1 MSLSDEQQN
10 IYFCF
15 ILEADS
21 PSNFHVTQIEGFIL
35 RIKDLIEVWL
45 LILNLN

>member
-1 MSLSDEQQN
+1 MCFGNVKTASISDEQQN

-21 PSNFHVTQIEGFIL
+21 PSSLHVARNETKVLF
-35 RIKDLIEVWL
+35 
-45 LILNLN
+45 

>member
-1 MSLSDEQQN
+1 MESIVCLSNAKAVSLSDEQQN

-21 PSNFHVTQIEGFIL
+21 PSRLHVAQNETKVLF
-35 RIKDLIEVWL
+35 
-45 LILNLN
+45 